1 MADKTWKR
9 VEREKCRALG
19 GERSGPTGR
28 DLPDCDKKVHVA
40 LEIKAYKKLV
50 FLSEDWQQAVDNA
63 AKVGRMPVL
72 NVREGG
78 RGGRDIVQMTDA
90 GFMQL
95 WVSSGLAPIR
105 HVDVGRP
112 RDGFIRI
119 TWDDFVRLYHAVY
132 NNPHD
137 NEE

>member
-28 DLPDCDKKVHVA
+28 DLPDCDENVRVA

-63 AKVGRMPVL
+63 AKVGKMPVL

-95 WVSSGLAPIR
+95 WVESGLGPIR
-105 HVDVGRP
+105 PADVSAQ

-119 TWDDFVRLYHAVY
+119 TWDDFVRLYRAHF
-132 NNPHD
+132 NND

>member
-28 DLPDCDKKVHVA
+28 DLPDCDDAVAVA

-63 AKVGRMPVL
+63 AKVGKMPVL

-78 RGGRDIVQMTDA
+78 RGGRDIVQMTSA
-90 GFMQL
+90 GFESL
-95 WVSSGLAPIR
+95 WLASGLGPIR
-105 HVDVGRP
+105 MADTAAQRE
-112 RDGFIRI
+112 GFARI
-119 TWDDFVRLYHAVY
+119 NWDDFVRLYRAVF
-132 NNPHD
+132 NND